1 MTNNTF
7 PNDGIKA
14 FMTKFT
20 ASAEKTET
28 VAPATRDFL
37 KAASFLQRNKS

>member
-1 MTNNTF
+1 MTNNTSST
-7 PNDGIKA
+7 DGIKA

-20 ASAEKTET
+20 VSAGKAET

-37 KAASFLQRNKS
+37 KAASFLQRNKP